1 MPIAHSPLRYPG
13 GKAVLSDFLAD
24 VIAVNDLQDGVYVEP
39 YAGGA
44 GAALTLLFGEHVQRI
59 VLNDADPCVYAF
71 WDAVLNR
78 KDDFVRRL
86 TETPVTINEWKRQRD
101 IYRNQ
106 RRHSRIKVA
115 FASFY
120 LNRCNRSGIMVN
132 GGPIGGFEQ
141 TGKWKLD
148 ARYNRDEL
156 IRRIEKIHLYR
167 DRIEIHNL
175 DAIDFLSDVVG
186 RSAAVDETL
195 VYLDPP
201 YYVKGSELYLNH
213 YRPDDHAKL
222 AASIKRQTGYRW
234 LMTYDDVPE
243 IHDLYNGC
251 NTAHFDLRYSAH
263 TSRLGSELLI
273 WSSSLSV
280 RCSEYLNMGS
290 TLKAVHTSFVPRA
303 PSTTTSV
310 MPYEVA
316 EQGASP
322 DATSG
327 AGELRR

>member
-1 MPIAHSPLRYPG
+1 MPITHSPLRYPG
-13 GKAVLSDFLAD
+13 GKAVLSDFLSD

-86 TETPVTINEWKRQRD
+86 TETPVTIEEWKRQRD

-106 RRHSRIKVA
+106 HRYSRIKVA

-148 ARYNRDEL
+148 ARFNRDAL

-175 DAIDFLSDVVG
+175 DALDFLGDVVG
-186 RSAAVDETL
+186 RSDAVDETL

-213 YRPDDHAKL
+213 YRPDDHAQL
-222 AASIKRQTGYRW
+222 AAFIKRQTGYRW
-234 LMTYDDVPE
+234 LMTYDNVPE
-243 IHDLYNGC
+243 IRALYSDRG
-251 NTAHFDLRYSAH
+251 TVDFDLRYSAH
-263 TSRLGSELLI
+263 TSKLGSELLI
-273 WSSSLSV
+273 FSGNL
-280 RCSEYLNMGS
+280 
-290 TLKAVHTSFVPRA
+290 
-303 PSTTTSV
+303 V
-310 MPYEVA
+310 MPDDL
-316 EQGASP
+316 SL
-322 DATSG
+322 
-327 AGELRR
+327 LRRAG

>member
-24 VIAVNDLQDGVYVEP
+24 VIALNDLQDGVYVEP

-71 WDAVLNR
+71 WNAVLNR
-78 KDDFVRRL
+78 KDDFIRRL
-86 TETPVTINEWKRQRD
+86 IETPVTIDEWQRQRD

-106 RRHSRIKVA
+106 HRHSRIKVA

-132 GGPIGGFEQ
+132 GGPIGGFDQ
-141 TGKWKLD
+141 IGKWKLD
-148 ARYNRDEL
+148 ARYNREEL

-175 DAIDFLSDVVG
+175 DALEFLTDVVG
-186 RSAAVDETL
+186 RGDNVDETL
-195 VYLDPP
+195 AYLDPP

-213 YRPDDHAKL
+213 YRADDHAQL
-222 AASIKRQTGYRW
+222 ASFIKKQTGYRW
-234 LMTYDDVPE
+234 LMTYDNVRE

-251 NTAHFDLRYSAH
+251 NTAQFNLRYSAH

-273 WSSSLSV
+273 WSSDLSV
-280 RCSEYLNMGS
+280 RYGEFLILGP
-290 TLKAVHTSFVPRA
+290 TEKTTHASFAPRA
-303 PSTTTSV
+303 PSK
-310 MPYEVA
+310 A
-316 EQGASP
+316 I
-322 DATSG
+322 
-327 AGELRR
+327 